1 MDIIKLNLARNCL
14 KYICKTY
21 GINKIFLPYYTC
33 PVVWNAV
40 REENCEVNFYHIGKD
55 FLPTEEF
62 KKDSFILYTNY
73 FGINSDNC
81 KLLAKKYSNL
91 IIDNSQGFFTEP
103 LGLASFNSLRKF
115 FNVQNGAYL
124 FTSKILEQEFQTD
137 EIDLTPIA
145 MQKNYEQFLK
155 NELFLDTQKD
165 IKIISPKVEQEME
178 NINLEKEKRKRIE
191 LFKQYAQVFDEYN
204 NIPTMLKDGEIPYCY
219 PFSPN
224 NERIKQKLWAKNLT
238 LLQLWKNFPK
248 SFIESEFL
256 NDTIAF
262 PLDDAEYAEKIIS
275 TQLS

>member
-21 GINKIFLPYYTC
+21 RINKIFLPYYTC

-40 REENCEVNFYHIGKD
+40 REENCEVNFYHIGRD

-62 KKDSFILYTNY
+62 TKDSFILYTNY

-81 KLLAKKYSNL
+81 KLLAKKYPNL
-91 IIDNSQGFFTEP
+91 IIDNSQGFFAEP

-137 EIDLTPIA
+137 EIELTPIS
-145 MQKNYEQFLK
+145 MQKNYEKFLK
-155 NELFLDTQKD
+155 NELFLDSQKD

-178 NINLEKEKRKRIE
+178 NIDLEKEKRKRIE

-204 NIPTMLKDGEIPYCY
+204 NIPTTLKDGKIPYCY

-224 NERIKQKLWAKNLT
+224 NEKIKQKLWAKNLT

-248 SFIESEFL
+248 SFIESEIL

-262 PLDDAEYAEKIIS
+262 PLDDAEYAEKIIEIIN
-275 TQLS
+275 